1 MSLGASENIG
11 DILERMAAIEGKM
24 EKLQEKCVQKEQRIR
39 NLEATNIG
47 LKTELEN
54 LKVSICLIMQI
65 AEASNDSSCS
75 NRLILKIKLSFNF
88 K

>member
-24 EKLQEKCVQKEQRIR
+24 EKLQEQCVQKEQRIR

-54 LKVSICLIMQI
+54 LKVSICLLRQI
-65 AEASNDSSCS
+65 AEASNDSAVTD
-75 NRLILKIKLSFNF
+75 
-88 K
+88 

>member
-24 EKLQEKCVQKEQRIR
+24 EKLAAIEGKMEKLQEQCVRKEQRIR

-54 LKVSICLIMQI
+54 LKVSICLLMQI
-65 AEASNDSSCS
+65 AEASTESAVTD
-75 NRLILKIKLSFNF
+75 
-88 K
+88 